1 MIQIGDPAPEFSGT
15 DCQGRPVSLAGFRGR
30 KVVLFFFPRVFTAGC
45 TLENRYFRDHY
56 EEVRALGAD
65 LVGVSVDPAAKSCE
79 FASQENIHFALLS
92 DSSREISRAYG
103 VLWPLLNVDKRMT
116 FVIDEQGKVE
126 RILHHEVRVF
136 RHLDDVLAHLR
147 QHVPA

>member
-1 MIQIGDPAPEFSGT
+1 MIQVGDPAPEFAGT
-15 DCQGRPVSLAGFRGR
+15 DCQGRPVTLFGFRGR

-56 EEVRALGAD
+56 EEVRALGAE

-147 QHVPA
+147 EQVPA